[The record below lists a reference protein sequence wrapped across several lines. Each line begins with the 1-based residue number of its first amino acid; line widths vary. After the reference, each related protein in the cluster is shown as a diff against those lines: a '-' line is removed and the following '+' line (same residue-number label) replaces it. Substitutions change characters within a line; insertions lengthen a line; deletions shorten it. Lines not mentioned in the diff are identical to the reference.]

1 MLILPLRAIL
11 LYLLVMATIRIMGKH
26 QIGQLQPFELV
37 ITIMI
42 SELAAIPMEDTE
54 IPLINGIIPIATLLF
69 IQTSLS
75 LIALKS
81 ARARRIICGNASILI
96 ANGHI
101 NEAEMNRLRYNLT
114 DLLEQLR
121 LKDIANI
128 ADVEFAILETS
139 GKLSVIPKSQKRP
152 VNPEDLHL
160 TTAYEGLPLTLILD
174 GKIQRHNLQK
184 NQLSEEWLRTQL
196 RNFGFDSSEEV
207 LIASQDTS
215 GKLFI
220 QPKKYCIENKIL

>member
-1 MLILPLRAIL
+1 MLTVRL
-11 LYLLVMATIRIMGKH
+11 MGKH

-42 SELAAIPMEDTE
+42 SELAAIPMQDTE
-54 IPLINGIIPIATLLF
+54 IPLLYGIIPIVTLLF

-75 LIALKS
+75 LITLKS
-81 ARARRIICGNASILI
+81 ARARSFICGKASILI
-96 ANGHI
+96 ENGHI
-101 NEAEMNRLRYNLT
+101 NETEMARLRYSLT

-121 LKDIANI
+121 LKNIANI

-139 GKLSVIPKSQKRP
+139 GKLSVILKAQKRP
-152 VNPEDLHL
+152 VNPEDLQIQ
-160 TTAYEGLPLTLILD
+160 TAYEGLPLTLILD

-184 NQLSEEWLRTQL
+184 NKLSEEWLHAQL
-196 RNFGFDSSEEV
+196 HNFGFASHTDV

-220 QPKKYCIENKIL
+220 QPKKCCTKSKIL

>member
-1 MLILPLRAIL
+1 MLILPFRAIL
-11 LYLLVMATIRIMGKH
+11 LYLLVMIAIRLMGKH
-26 QIGQLQPFELV
+26 QVGQLQPFELV

-42 SELAAIPMEDTE
+42 SELAAIPMQDSE
-54 IPLINGIIPIATLLF
+54 IPLLNGIIPIATLLF

-75 LIALKS
+75 LISLKS
-81 ARARRIICGNASILI
+81 TRARQIICGNASILI

-101 NEAEMNRLRYNLT
+101 NTAEMARIRYSLT

-152 VNPEDLHL
+152 VQPEDLHL
-160 TTAYEGLPLTLILD
+160 ETAYEGLPLTLILD
-174 GKIQRHNLQK
+174 GKIQRQNLQK
-184 NQLSEEWLRTQL
+184 NRLSEEWLRTQL
-196 RNFGFDSSEEV
+196 HSFGFNSCEEV
-207 LIASQDTS
+207 LLASQDTS
-215 GKLFI
+215 GKLYI
-220 QPKKYCIENKIL
+220 QPKKSYKESKIL

>member
-1 MLILPLRAIL
+1 MLILPLRTIL
-11 LYLLVMATIRIMGKH
+11 LYLLVMLTVRLMGKH

-42 SELAAIPMEDTE
+42 SELAAIPMQDTE
-54 IPLINGIIPIATLLF
+54 IPLLNGIIPIVTLLF

-81 ARARRIICGNASILI
+81 ARARGFICGKASILI
-96 ANGHI
+96 ENGHI
-101 NEAEMNRLRYNLT
+101 NETEMARIRYSLT

-139 GKLSVIPKSQKRP
+139 GKLSVILKAQRRP
-152 VNPEDLHL
+152 VNPEDLQIP
-160 TTAYEGLPLTLILD
+160 TAYEGLPLTLILD
-174 GKIQRHNLQK
+174 GKIQRNNLQK
-184 NQLSEEWLRTQL
+184 NKLSEEWLHTQL
-196 RNFGFDSSEEV
+196 RNFGFGSYEDV

-220 QPKKYCIENKIL
+220 QPKKCCTKSKIL

>member
-1 MLILPLRAIL
+1 MLILPFRTIL
-11 LYLLVMATIRIMGKH
+11 LYLLVMTTIRIMGKH

-42 SELAAIPMEDTE
+42 SELAAIPMQDTE
-54 IPLINGIIPIATLLF
+54 IPLLNGVIPIVTLLF

-81 ARARRIICGNASILI
+81 HRARRLICGNASILI
-96 ANGHI
+96 ANGHL
-101 NEAEMNRLRYNLT
+101 NEAEMSRLRYSLT

-139 GKLSVIPKSQKRP
+139 GKLSVILKSQKRP

-160 TTAYEGLPLTLILD
+160 ETAYEGLPLTLILD

-184 NQLSEEWLRTQL
+184 SRLSEEWLRTQL
-196 RNFGFDSSEEV
+196 RNLGFGSYEEV
-207 LIASQDTS
+207 LIANQDTS

-220 QPKKYCIENKIL
+220 QSKKCYSEGKIL

>member
-1 MLILPLRAIL
+1 MLILPFRTIL
-11 LYLLVMATIRIMGKH
+11 LYFLVMITVRLMGKH

-37 ITIMI
+37 IAIMI
-42 SELAAIPMEDTE
+42 SELAAIPMQDTE
-54 IPLINGIIPIATLLF
+54 IPLLNGIIPIITLLF

-75 LIALKS
+75 LITLKS
-81 ARARRIICGNASILI
+81 TRARRLICGNASILI
-96 ANGHI
+96 ANGHV
-101 NEAEMNRLRYNLT
+101 NETEMARLRYSLT

-139 GKLSVIPKSQKRP
+139 GKLSVILKSQKRP

-160 TTAYEGLPLTLILD
+160 ETAYEGLPLTLILD
-174 GKIQRHNLQK
+174 GKIQRHNLRQ
-184 NQLSEEWLRTQL
+184 NRLSEEWLLSQL
-196 RNFGFDSSEEV
+196 RNFGFGSCQEV
-207 LIASQDTS
+207 LLASQDTS

-220 QPKKYCIENKIL
+220 QPKQNYTESKIR